1 MLSDRQL
8 EERKLRQDRILS
20 SALDVFKANGLDGAT
35 MDSIAEKAG
44 FGKATLYYYFSSK
57 EEVFLGIMEEGWK
70 SLLASLEVI
79 IQEEQSPRKT
89 FIKILVQI
97 AQNSKQRPNLYEFLF
112 QAPKVINLTEFDDQ
126 KWKKHQGKLYS
137 ILQGLLEDGIE
148 RKEFPKL
155 NSNLMFKAIGGLFT
169 GLIFFGDKKKTD
181 ISEEEVEALLNNLI
195 SKQ

>member
-20 SALDVFKANGLDGAT
+20 SALDVFKANGLEGAT

-97 AQNSKQRPNLYEFLF
+97 AQNAKHKPNLYEFLF
-112 QAPKVINLTEFDDQ
+112 QAPKAINLTEFDDQ

-137 ILQGLLEDGIE
+137 ILQSLLEDGIE

-169 GLIFFGDKKKTD
+169 GLIFFGDKKKTS

>member
-97 AQNSKQRPNLYEFLF
+97 AQNAKQSPNLYEFLF

>member
-1 MLSDRQL
+1 MLSERQI
-8 EERKLRQDRILS
+8 EERKIRKERILS

-57 EEVFLGIMEEGWK
+57 EEVFLGIMEDGWK
-70 SLLASLEVI
+70 TLIESLEII

-97 AQNSKQRPNLYEFLF
+97 AHNAKLRPNLYEFLF
-112 QAPKVINLTEFDDQ
+112 QAPKVINLTDFNDQ
-126 KWKKHQGKLYS
+126 NWKKYQGRLYS
-137 ILQGLLEDGIE
+137 ILRGLLEDGIKL
-148 RKEFPKL
+148 KEFPKL
-155 NSNLMFKAIGGLFT
+155 NTDLMFKAIGGLFT
-169 GLIFFGDKKKTD
+169 GLIFFGDDKKGSV
-181 ISEEEVEALLNNLI
+181 SEDEVEALLNNLI

>member
-44 FGKATLYYYFSSK
+44 VGKATLYYYFSSK

-97 AQNSKQRPNLYEFLF
+97 AQNAKQRPNLYEFLF

>member
-97 AQNSKQRPNLYEFLF
+97 AQNAKQRPNLYEFLF

-126 KWKKHQGKLYS
+126 KWKKHQVKLYS

>member
-97 AQNSKQRPNLYEFLF
+97 AQNAKKRPNLYEFLF

>member
-20 SALDVFKANGLDGAT
+20 SALDVFKANGWEGAT

-97 AQNSKQRPNLYEFLF
+97 AQNAKQRPNLYEFLF

>member
-97 AQNSKQRPNLYEFLF
+97 AQNAKERPNLYEFLF

>member
-20 SALDVFKANGLDGAT
+20 SALDVFKANGLEGAT

-97 AQNSKQRPNLYEFLF
+97 AQNAKHKPNLYEFLF
-112 QAPKVINLTEFDDQ
+112 QAPKAINLTEFDDQ

-169 GLIFFGDKKKTD
+169 GLIFFGDKKKTS
-181 ISEEEVEALLNNLI
+181 ISEKEVEALLNNLI

>member
-1 MLSDRQL
+1 M
-8 EERKLRQDRILS
+8 
-20 SALDVFKANGLDGAT
+20 
-35 MDSIAEKAG
+35 
-44 FGKATLYYYFSSK
+44 
-57 EEVFLGIMEEGWK
+57 
-70 SLLASLEVI
+70 I
-79 IQEEQSPRKT
+79 I
-89 FIKILVQI
+89 
-97 AQNSKQRPNLYEFLF
+97 
-112 QAPKVINLTEFDDQ
+112 
-126 KWKKHQGKLYS
+126 KWKKYQGKLYS

>member
-20 SALDVFKANGLDGAT
+20 SALDVFKANGLDGET

-97 AQNSKQRPNLYEFLF
+97 AQNAKQRPNLYEFLF

>member
-8 EERKLRQDRILS
+8 EERKLRQERILS

-57 EEVFLGIMEEGWK
+57 EEVFLGVMEEGWK
-70 SLLASLEVI
+70 SLMESLEVI

-97 AQNSKQRPNLYEFLF
+97 AHNAKLRPNLYEFLF
-112 QAPKVINLTEFDDQ
+112 QAPKAINLTDFDDQ
-126 KWKKHQGKLYS
+126 KWKKYQSQLYS
-137 ILQGLLEDGIE
+137 ILKGLLEDGVKL
-148 RKEFPKL
+148 KEFPKL
-155 NSNLMFKAIGGLFT
+155 NI
-169 GLIFFGDKKKTD
+169 
-181 ISEEEVEALLNNLI
+181 
-195 SKQ
+195 

>member
-8 EERKLRQDRILS
+8 EERKLRQERILS
-20 SALDVFKANGLDGAT
+20 SALEVFKANGLDGAT

-70 SLLASLEVI
+70 SLMESLEII

-97 AQNSKQRPNLYEFLF
+97 AHN
-112 QAPKVINLTEFDDQ
+112 A
-126 KWKKHQGKLYS
+126 KKSHTNQIYLIIPISAIVLS
-137 ILQGLLEDGIE
+137 ILICRQNYVWVP
-148 RKEFPKL
+148 FL
-155 NSNLMFKAIGGLFT
+155 NRDMK
-169 GLIFFGDKKKTD
+169 
-181 ISEEEVEALLNNLI
+181 LLNHLAI
-195 SKQ
+195 

>member
-20 SALDVFKANGLDGAT
+20 SALDVFKANGLEGAT

-44 FGKATLYYYFSSK
+44 YGKATLYYYLSSK

-97 AQNSKQRPNLYEFLF
+97 AQNAKHKPNLYEFLF
-112 QAPKVINLTEFDDQ
+112 QAPKAINLTEFDDQ

-169 GLIFFGDKKKTD
+169 GLIFFGDKKKTS

>member
-8 EERKLRQDRILS
+8 EERKLRKDRILS
-20 SALDVFKANGLDGAT
+20 SALNVFKANGLDGAT

-97 AQNSKQRPNLYEFLF
+97 AQNAKQRPNLYEFLF

>member
-97 AQNSKQRPNLYEFLF
+97 AQNAKQRPNLYEFLF
-112 QAPKVINLTEFDDQ
+112 KAPKVINLTEFDDQ

>member
-70 SLLASLEVI
+70 SLLARLEVI

-97 AQNSKQRPNLYEFLF
+97 AQNAKQRPNLYEFLF

>member
-35 MDSIAEKAG
+35 MDSIAKKAG

-70 SLLASLEVI
+70 SLLSSLEVI

-97 AQNSKQRPNLYEFLF
+97 AQNAKQRPNLYEFLF
-112 QAPKVINLTEFDDQ
+112 QAPKSINLTDFEDQ

-169 GLIFFGDKKKTD
+169 GLIFFGDKKNTS

>member
-97 AQNSKQRPNLYEFLF
+97 AQNAKQRPNLYEFLF

-155 NSNLMFKAIGGLFT
+155 NSNLMFKAMGGLFT

>member
-97 AQNSKQRPNLYEFLF
+97 AQNAKHKPNLYEFLF
-112 QAPKVINLTEFDDQ
+112 QAPKAINLTEFDDQ

>member
-97 AQNSKQRPNLYEFLF
+97 AQNAKQKPNLYEFLF

-169 GLIFFGDKKKTD
+169 GLIFFGDKKKMD

>member
-89 FIKILVQI
+89 FIKVLVQI
-97 AQNSKQRPNLYEFLF
+97 AQNAKQRPNLYEFLF

-169 GLIFFGDKKKTD
+169 GLIFYGDKKKTD

>member
-20 SALDVFKANGLDGAT
+20 SALDVFKANGLDGTT

-97 AQNSKQRPNLYEFLF
+97 AQNAKQRPNLYEFLF